1 MVFQLERTLPP
12 IILDWSTYPEI
23 DGEPM
28 AETLRNQTTMIN
40 GQFAARRLL
49 EQQGRTNVAVGG
61 NQFIYYTEGN
71 GHDHISPDIYIALD
85 EPPGG
90 RPKWQTWV
98 EGKFPDI
105 VFEISSPSTQDVDLG
120 HKVLLYGRLG
130 AKEYYIFDPQLAMR
144 PALRAF
150 RRQGARLVRVA
161 LSPGPELRVFSPLLH
176 TDLVVREHDLRII
189 DPATGEPFLTPEEEA
204 VARRAAEQ
212 AQRAAEEQA
221 VQEVAA
227 RYKAEQA
234 LQESD
239 ERAARAEAALQAA
252 LAELARRISDR

>member
-1 MVFQLERTLPP
+1 MVFQLKHEPTTIL
-12 IILDWSTYPEI
+12 LDWSTYPES

-40 GQFAARRLL
+40 GQFAARHLL

-71 GHDHISPDIYIALD
+71 GLDHISPDMYIALD
-85 EPPGG
+85 VPPGG

-105 VFEISSPSTQDVDLG
+105 VFEISSPSTQDIDLG
-120 HKVLLYGRLG
+120 HKVVLYGRLG
-130 AKEYYIFDPQLAMR
+130 AKEYYVFDPQLAMR
-144 PALRAF
+144 PALRAY

-189 DPATGEPFLTPEEEA
+189 NPQTGEPLLTPEEEA
-204 VARRAAEQ
+204 AARRAAEQAQHEAEQ
-212 AQRAAEEQA
+212 AQRAAEERA
-221 VQEVAA
+221 VQ
-227 RYKAEQA
+227 
-234 LQESD
+234 
-239 ERAARAEAALQAA
+239 AEAALQAA
-252 LAELARRISDR
+252 LAELARRISDG